1 VARFRFGG
9 VLGLTV
15 ENFRIDDDAEVGASC
30 EWDLLVEDEMWSLEN
45 PRTILVVL
53 TSVEVLSLFVSREV
67 MSEYSLPTAVA
78 TVEVEESG
86 MICDWS
92 DDGVGVGSSHADP
105 GSWVGPAR
113 GAGVAG
119 VGGSVGGCTVKDAG
133 SGGSGE
139 SGSRVFFC
147 WMDMTIFSRSNGEMC
162 FSFLPESSLRNS
174 GRADVG
180 QEWVARS
187 RLLLDESEEPKL
199 DERSGTSSD
208 GGLLRLD
215 AGGYDDG
222 NVVFWSGARQQKL
235 SWLKMRQL
243 MFS

>member
-9 VLGLTV
+9 VLGLAV
-15 ENFRIDDDAEVGASC
+15 KYCFRIDDDAEVGASC
-30 EWDLLVEDEMWSLEN
+30 ERDLLVEDEMWSLEN
-45 PRTILVVL
+45 PRTMLVVL
-53 TSVEVLSLFVSREV
+53 TSVEVLSLFVSREF

-86 MICDWS
+86 MICDCS
-92 DDGVGVGSSHADP
+92 DEGVGVGSSHADP

-113 GAGVAG
+113 GAAVAG

-133 SGGSGE
+133 SGE
-139 SGSRVFFC
+139 SGSRVLFC

-162 FSFLPESSLRNS
+162 FSFLSESSLRNS

-187 RLLLDESEEPKL
+187 RWLLDESEEPKL

-208 GGLLRLD
+208 GGVLRLD
-215 AGGYDDG
+215 AGGYDEG
-222 NVVFWSGARQQKL
+222 SVVVVVWSGARQQKL
-235 SWLKMRQL
+235 SRLKMRQL